1 MKLIL
6 ANILLALLC
15 AALLALLLR
24 RIFPRKNKSAIRAI
38 AALEELRSIGVLSVF
53 KAVTKEI
60 VTASD
65 HSLGDFGKRY
75 LEWLVTSR
83 KVAMIFEF
91 DIDFQ
96 FDLRDPAFSITRN
109 AALPDRFVIRM
120 PPCRYV
126 NHIRNISFYNEQDG
140 KLLPFLLPDAISA
153 LLPSGSREED
163 HNRLIEEARSQAE
176 ALARALASRLGGD
189 VRSSARQTLEMLAR
203 GFGAKSVTVEF
214 AADEP
219 APASAALADASSSA
233 SAATA

>member
-1 MKLIL
+1 MKEIL
-6 ANILLALLC
+6 AIIVLSLLC

-24 RIFPRKNKSAIRAI
+24 RIFPRKTQASIRAI
-38 AALEELRSIGVLSVF
+38 AALEELRSIGILSVF

-65 HSLGDFGKRY
+65 HSLGNFGKRY

-126 NHIRNISFYNEQDG
+126 NHIRNIAFYDEQAG

-176 ALARALASRLGGD
+176 ALARTLASRLGGD
-189 VRSSARQTLEMLAR
+189 VRASARQTLEMLAR
-203 GFGAKSVTVEF
+203 GFGARSVTVEF
-214 AADEP
+214 ASDEP
-219 APASAALADASSSA
+219 RPVDDALAAAAPVSA
-233 SAATA
+233 